1 MDGAGEGGEEVGGE
15 GEECGG
21 EEGEGLLEGGVVDAW
36 GGGGGGGWRVVR
48 QMWGGDGLVGMM
60 FCDAG
65 CYRRIDLGIVM

>member
-36 GGGGGGGWRVVR
+36 GWGGGGGWRVVR
-48 QMWGGDGLVGMM
+48 ELSFRNGLIVMM
-60 FCDAG
+60 FCEAG
-65 CYRRIDLGIVM
+65 CYRRIDLDTVM